1 MLKAER
7 EKLILELLQRN
18 GTLTVSI
25 LCEQL
30 GVSEM
35 TIRRDLANLAQQ
47 GLLRRVHGGA
57 VNDLG
62 RSYEPPFPLRSTQSI
77 PAKQAIAQ
85 KAVDLILDGDSIALD
100 VGSTTLEMA
109 RALQGKT
116 NLTILT
122 ASLPIANEIAAC
134 FSLDSAVR
142 LILSGGI
149 VRPSELSM
157 TGHIAENTYREFHVD
172 KAFIGIAG
180 ISLEE
185 GLTEYNLEDGLVK
198 RSLMRNARE
207 KIVVADGSKFGHVS
221 FATVA
226 RVSDIDMIITDSSA
240 SPEIVGGLRRSGIEV
255 IIADES

>member
-7 EKLILELLQRN
+7 EKLILELLQQN
-18 GTLTVSI
+18 GTLTVSS

-62 RSYEPPFPLRSTQSI
+62 RSYEPPFPLRQMRSI
-77 PAKQAIAQ
+77 SAKQAIAQ
-85 KAVDLILDGDSIALD
+85 RAVDLIVDGDSISLD

-109 RALQGKT
+109 RVLQGKT

-157 TGHIAENTYREFHVD
+157 TGYIAENTYREFHVD

-185 GLTEYNLEDGLVK
+185 GLTEYNLEDALVK
-198 RSLMRNARE
+198 RSLMKNARE
-207 KIVVADGSKFGHVS
+207 KILVADGSKFGHVS

-226 RVSDIDMIITDSSA
+226 PISETDMIITDSSA
-240 SPEIVGGLRRSGIEV
+240 PSKIVEGLRRSGIEV
-255 IIADES
+255 IISDEP